1 MECLSSSSSTSS
13 SQNQP
18 SVPSLGQEAG
28 SCQSQ
33 PPRKSRKRGIAALL
47 ADVTNQPESSGR
59 RLQKDETIAK
69 VSAMVQDLEPRG
81 DAVKGGKARSKA
93 LRGQAS
99 HPDDTVTCTLYNMY
113 TKDRELLI
121 KGKTILAILYP
132 KMCLGRSRKP
142 LLFK

>member
-1 MECLSSSSSTSS
+1 MMECLSSLSSTGS

-18 SVPSLGQEAG
+18 SVPSLGQEA
-28 SCQSQ
+28 SSSQNQ

-93 LRGQAS
+93 LRRQAS
-99 HPDDTVTCTLYNMY
+99 HPNDNCDLYAIQY
-113 TKDRELLI
+113 VY
-121 KGKTILAILYP
+121 KT
-132 KMCLGRSRKP
+132 
-142 LLFK
+142 